1 MIDVEKEKEILKKI
15 HLDMLAD
22 QSTDIDEEMGY
33 IAEDAFVIPPNG
45 PAVVGAENLRKLLEE
60 MVKTEVLSM
69 SGGQRRIEVSKSG
82 DLAYDFGDYR
92 IVNKNDKGPIVEE
105 GYFVTIY
112 KKINDQWKFMGQVWN
127 NLAQ

>member
-1 MIDVEKEKEILKKI
+1 
-15 HLDMLAD
+15 MLAD
-22 QSTDIDEEMGY
+22 QSTDIDKEMGY

-60 MVKTEVLSM
+60 MVKTEVISM

-92 IVNKNDKGPIVEE
+92 IVNKSDARAASAFGLFSPVIGAIMHEVAAVPVIANAATLIGWKS
-105 GYFVTIY
+105 
-112 KKINDQWKFMGQVWN
+112 KKI
-127 NLAQ
+127 